1 MSRIKLITV
10 RVDESDFDAI
20 TEAIVLRKSALYRK
34 NGEVVLPEDTES
46 ELTGALLAE
55 VCRDWS
61 EGLALGQVTLG
72 ERLLDK
78 AAAQLAPHI
87 ASEPDPFHPE
97 QSPDGAYLHEHQL
110 HKRPRG
116 GA

>member
-1 MSRIKLITV
+1 MSRPRIISV
-10 RVDESDFDAI
+10 RVDESDY
-20 TEAIVLRKSALYRK
+20 EAIMEAVVLRKSALYRR
-34 NGEVVLPEDTES
+34 NGEVVLPPDTTS

-78 AAAQLAPHI
+78 AAAQIAPRV
-87 ASEPDPFHPE
+87 ANADDEPDDEPFHSYPE
-97 QSPDGAYLHEHQL
+97 PKPKKGA
-110 HKRPRG
+110 
-116 GA
+116 